1 MVLTPNMA
9 AEDRESKEKSGFDS
23 SDEEEGELDL
33 SPFQLSW
40 LELGTGDGE
49 DKLGISGLP
58 GCKFK
63 DTWRSLENDIKCLI
77 SEGVGEVFSLCT
89 KGELNKYRVPWLLNE
104 MTGADIVVHHYPF
117 PDGQTPNMASLLKMV
132 DEIQV
137 SVRNGR
143 KPLVHCFGGLGRSC
157 LVAVCAMLVIDESLE
172 AQTAIDKVRA
182 LRGPGAIQS
191 VKQYN
196 YVCDFRQLYEEYKK
210 ENETETRSISR

>member
-1 MVLTPNMA
+1 MVLTPKMA
-9 AEDRESKEKSGFDS
+9 AEDTDKNERSGFDS
-23 SDEEEGELDL
+23 SDDEEGELDL
-33 SPFQLSW
+33 SPFQISW
-40 LELGTGDGE
+40 LELGTGEVD
-49 DKLGISGLP
+49 DKLAISGLP

-63 DTWRSLENDIKCLI
+63 DTWRSLENDIKCLKT
-77 SEGVGEVFSLCT
+77 EGVDEVFSLCT

-104 MTGADIVVHHYPF
+104 LTGAEIVVHHYPF
-117 PDGQTPNMASLLKMV
+117 PDGQTPNMGSLLKMI

-172 AQTAIDKVRA
+172 PQKAIDKIRE

-196 YVCDFRQLYEEYKK
+196 YVCDFRELYGDYKK
-210 ENETETRSISR
+210 ENEKEARSISR

>member
-1 MVLTPNMA
+1 MVLTPTMA
-9 AEDRESKEKSGFDS
+9 AESTESEGKSGFDS

-33 SPFQLSW
+33 SPFTLSW
-40 LELGTGDGE
+40 LELGTGDGL

-63 DTWRSLENDIKCLI
+63 DTWRSLENDIKCLK
-77 SEGVGEVFSLCT
+77 SEGVDEVFSLCT

-117 PDGQTPNMASLLKMV
+117 PDGQTPNMPSLLKMV

-157 LVAVCAMLVIDESLE
+157 LVAVCAMLVVDESLE
-172 AQTAIDKVRA
+172 PQKAIDKIRE

-196 YVCDFRQLYEEYKK
+196 YVCDFRQIYEEYKR
-210 ENETETRSISR
+210 ENETEARSISR